1 MTFELVPGE
10 LSLQAMAAKLGT
22 WNGLVQLC
30 LSAGPLF
37 EATRLISCVLDDT
50 NVSSLAS
57 GFIVSI
63 PMYLC
68 VLPRRRHLHLHL
80 PSRYRLR
87 FSPGFDSSSTTR
99 I

>member
-1 MTFELVPGE
+1 MTFELVPRE
-10 LSLQAMAAKLGT
+10 LAAKLGT
-22 WNGLVQLC
+22 WNGSVVSIC
-30 LSAGPLF
+30 WPLF
-37 EATRLISCVLDDT
+37 RSDQLDSCVLDDT

-87 FSPGFDSSSTTR
+87 FFSGFDFSSTTR